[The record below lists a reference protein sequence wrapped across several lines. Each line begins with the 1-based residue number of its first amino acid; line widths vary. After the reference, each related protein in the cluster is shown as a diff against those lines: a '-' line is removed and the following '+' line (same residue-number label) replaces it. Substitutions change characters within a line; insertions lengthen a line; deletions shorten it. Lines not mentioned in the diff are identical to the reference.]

1 MEQEE
6 ELRPYREL
14 FCDSINLQVTQV
26 MTDLGFKEEQIE
38 EAVRS
43 KKYNAAMATYV
54 IVSHKAP

>member
-1 MEQEE
+1 
-6 ELRPYREL
+6 
-14 FCDSINLQVTQV
+14 

-54 IVSHKAP
+54 IVSHKAPKGKGHTSIVRPFPSVKPFLGS